1 MRSSTEK
8 SGSGYSITLL
18 RLSCGVAELS
28 LNLLWIEVRSE
39 FINFKLI
46 MSNYREVYFKT
57 QFICAVLMICVI
69 TTTLAKVVYSTMHV
83 PLDYTVLY
91 IVLSLG
97 LLSWLMF
104 LLSFY
109 VENSFVSSVI
119 YQTSTF

>member
-1 MRSSTEK
+1 
-8 SGSGYSITLL
+8 
-18 RLSCGVAELS
+18 
-28 LNLLWIEVRSE
+28 
-39 FINFKLI
+39 